1 LVGIEKV
8 TNTQCF
14 PSDHWGLH
22 IHFKIET
29 PDT

>member
-8 TNTQCF
+8 ANTQCF

-22 IHFKIET
+22 IYFDIEK
-29 PDT
+29 P